1 MFPASSTVQL
11 VDKLSLVFNKHRIN
25 IHVCPPGV
33 IVWGRFIWSFWV
45 LIFLITDL
53 RLGFSSDEE
62 RLSWLKAFEK
72 SGAATGQAEEVVKLL
87 SFILLGI
94 YVITSNSWL
103 IRLCLV

>member
-1 MFPASSTVQL
+1 MIKVSSFFNCPAGL
-11 VDKLSLVFNKHRIN
+11 LSLVFNKHI
-25 IHVCPPGV
+25 IHVCHPTV

-87 SFILLGI
+87 SFISLGI
-94 YVITSNSWL
+94 S
-103 IRLCLV
+103 LCYHQ

>member
-1 MFPASSTVQL
+1 MYALQEL
-11 VDKLSLVFNKHRIN
+11 EGR
-25 IHVCPPGV
+25 
-33 IVWGRFIWSFWV
+33 GRFIWSFWV